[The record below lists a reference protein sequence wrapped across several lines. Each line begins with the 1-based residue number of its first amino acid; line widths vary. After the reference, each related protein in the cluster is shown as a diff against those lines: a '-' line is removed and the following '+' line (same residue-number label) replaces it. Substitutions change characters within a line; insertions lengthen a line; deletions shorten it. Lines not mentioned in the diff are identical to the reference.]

1 MFLSN
6 KKYHVDKQLANSTE
20 EYSSPVDPQRKYD
33 NYQEYLFSPAEVGDR
48 VEGTGHYSILSIDAV
63 KIGESL
69 FNNPKVTF
77 ERGNIIGETKQE
89 VIDKT
94 DLTAMKTQVE
104 ASAVDKAPK
113 GFKDKF
119 NKKNCK

>member
-1 MFLSN
+1 M
-6 KKYHVDKQLANSTE
+6 
-20 EYSSPVDPQRKYD
+20 SPADPQRSYA

-89 VIDKT
+89 VVDKT
-94 DLTAMKTQVE
+94 DLTSMKKQVE
-104 ASAVDKAPK
+104 VSAVDKAPK